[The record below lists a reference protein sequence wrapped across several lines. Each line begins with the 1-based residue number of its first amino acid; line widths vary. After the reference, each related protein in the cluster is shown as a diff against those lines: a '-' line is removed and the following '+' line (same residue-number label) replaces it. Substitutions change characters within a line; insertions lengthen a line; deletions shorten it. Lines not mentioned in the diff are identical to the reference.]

1 MYYFYHHG
9 KDYQSFLP
17 RNYLCN
23 SKYMFMVMLE
33 RYLSLC
39 YISETNNQETSNQEI
54 ALFFKCFFSNEQNCS
69 LEFSDLYNW
78 LRVNLGVNFR
88 FRAKYFLKVLPFIDN
103 NNYTYTFDL
112 KKWLIAKASLSQS
125 HELIYI
131 FHGVPKLRK
140 NPLIFVLKIC

>member
-1 MYYFYHHG
+1 MLHVG
-9 KDYQSFLP
+9 NEQSGNEQSGNRL
-17 RNYLCN
+17 
-23 SKYMFMVMLE
+23 
-33 RYLSLC
+33 
-39 YISETNNQETSNQEI
+39 I
-54 ALFFKCFFSNEQNCS
+54 FKCFFSNEQNCT
-69 LEFSDLYNW
+69 LEFSDLHNW

-112 KKWLIAKASLSQS
+112 KKWLVAKASLSQS

-140 NPLIFVLKIC
+140 IR

>member
-1 MYYFYHHG
+1 MLHVG
-9 KDYQSFLP
+9 NEQSGNEQSGNRL
-17 RNYLCN
+17 
-23 SKYMFMVMLE
+23 
-33 RYLSLC
+33 
-39 YISETNNQETSNQEI
+39 I
-54 ALFFKCFFSNEQNCS
+54 FKCFFSNEQNCS
-69 LEFSDLYNW
+69 LEFSDLHNW

-112 KKWLIAKASLSQS
+112 KKWLVAKASLSQS